1 MDTFWAFRKAYDRAR
16 QIKEKQD
23 AYCEQAFS
31 GRWSGLGEFPEDLQ
45 WEALVDVLRGRVK
58 VQTHCY
64 EAVDLDDLIRLS
76 NEFNFSIAAVHH
88 AHEAYLVPDV
98 LKRAYGSPP
107 AAAIFATH
115 ARYKREA
122 YRGSEF
128 APRIL
133 AENGIKVVLKVCPP
147 FQATSLLIFC
157 RATIQSQIPDSYCS
171 RHSRRITM
179 ACLRILHWV
188 P

>member
-1 MDTFWAFRKAYDRAR
+1 MSDDHT
-16 QIKEKQD
+16 I
-23 AYCEQAFS
+23 
-31 GRWSGLGEFPEDLQ
+31 LLQ
-45 WEALVDVLRGRVK
+45 VLPPLLPSLQHTPGS
-58 VQTHCY
+58 Y
-64 EAVDLDDLIRLS
+64 I
-76 NEFNFSIAAVHH
+76 I
-88 AHEAYLVPDV
+88 
-98 LKRAYGSPP
+98 GSPVQP
-107 AAAIFATH
+107 SITLY
-115 ARYKREA
+115 RYKREA

-188 P
+188 L